1 MTSIFIDFLINILSK
16 DQPHA
21 ASTFVLKIGHV
32 TGHMFTPRILIGE
45 LVPIELYSFVRR
57 SNVLEEGFLII
68 SKKFHQ
74 MQIMVIVWAHR
85 IWHTRKY

>member
-45 LVPIELYSFVRR
+45 LVPIEFKV
-57 SNVLEEGFLII
+57 
-68 SKKFHQ
+68 
-74 MQIMVIVWAHR
+74 
-85 IWHTRKY
+85 

>member
-45 LVPIELYSFVRR
+45 LVPIESMSAKLKSR
-57 SNVLEEGFLII
+57 
-68 SKKFHQ
+68 
-74 MQIMVIVWAHR
+74 
-85 IWHTRKY
+85 

>member
-45 LVPIELYSFVRR
+45 LVPIEYMFWVLKRSVSLRR
-57 SNVLEEGFLII
+57 F
-68 SKKFHQ
+68 F
-74 MQIMVIVWAHR
+74 
-85 IWHTRKY
+85 

>member
-45 LVPIELYSFVRR
+45 LVPIECAVFYFYVASTMRR
-57 SNVLEEGFLII
+57 KCKGLINLD
-68 SKKFHQ
+68 KHCCA
-74 MQIMVIVWAHR
+74 V
-85 IWHTRKY
+85 